1 MSNVD
6 PADPVFRVNH
16 LVKQFNGLRAV
27 NDVSTEIH
35 QGEAVFV
42 LGPSGSGKSTFL
54 RCLNLLEEPSAGE
67 IYFKGG
73 LIKRPK
79 ADINKFRQQVGMV
92 FQHFNLFPHLTIL
105 ENITIA
111 PVKTGRSSRVEA
123 TAKADALLKRIGL
136 YDKRDVY
143 PQQLSG
149 GQKQRIAIVRAL
161 VMNPDVIL
169 FDEPTSALD
178 PEMVG
183 EVLALMKDLA
193 QEGMTMVVVT
203 HEIGFAR
210 EVASRVM
217 FMDAGCVVEEGTPAD
232 VIDNPKNPRLQEFFS
247 KVL

>member
-73 LIKRPK
+73 LINRPK

-111 PVKTGRSSRVEA
+111 PVKTGRSSRAEA

-136 YDKRDVY
+136 
-143 PQQLSG
+143 
-149 GQKQRIAIVRAL
+149 
-161 VMNPDVIL
+161 
-169 FDEPTSALD
+169 
-178 PEMVG
+178 
-183 EVLALMKDLA
+183 
-193 QEGMTMVVVT
+193 
-203 HEIGFAR
+203 
-210 EVASRVM
+210 
-217 FMDAGCVVEEGTPAD
+217 
-232 VIDNPKNPRLQEFFS
+232 
-247 KVL
+247 